1 MTPDELWSGIK
12 PTVKHP
18 RAFGSRACISPEKQK
33 RQGKMGVTKWE
44 GVIVGYF
51 VDSVGYR
58 VWDPKRGKIFTVAV
72 PSVDEDVEPG
82 WWKEGTDGEDS
93 GDFEEIVF
101 PDQAVDRVEGVAA
114 RVQT

>member
-1 MTPDELWSGIK
+1 
-12 PTVKHP
+12 
-18 RAFGSRACISPEKQK
+18 
-33 RQGKMGVTKWE
+33 MGVTKWE

-114 RVQT
+114 RIQTQRGVGEDELPPLVEDSSDDDDDDDIGGEDDDD